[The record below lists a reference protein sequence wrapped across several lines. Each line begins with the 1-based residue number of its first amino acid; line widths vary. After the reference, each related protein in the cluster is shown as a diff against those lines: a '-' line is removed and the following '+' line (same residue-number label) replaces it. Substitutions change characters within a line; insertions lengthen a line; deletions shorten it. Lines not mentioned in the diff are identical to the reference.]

1 MSASANNRSF
11 LLWLALGT
19 AAMALAMA
27 ALLVSELA
35 QMRAIEKN
43 NALQTDSLT
52 ALVFQFERE
61 FLRTRQALAE
71 VLSSH
76 SQEDEEALEL
86 RYDIF
91 QSRLTL
97 LKESSGVSLVSG
109 RQEYQKV
116 LAYLQ
121 PLLVE
126 MDAALLDKPIRF
138 GALAVVQKGLNQIGP
153 DVQALTLAAD
163 AEVARL
169 LEHQSD
175 TMRDQAGLI
184 VWLTIAQLVLLLIAS
199 AAVLLRH
206 RRLEVERRALESLME
221 ELREARIRAEAA
233 NRGKSQFLA
242 NMSHEIRT
250 PFNGLIGMLDLLR
263 STPVNEE
270 QSGYVQLAR
279 TSASHL
285 LTLLNDVLDL
295 SALETGKLSLKP
307 SYVDIPD
314 LLSNVVALMQPL
326 AKDKGLDF
334 QVELP
339 ESPLPLVFVD
349 ETRLKQILFNLVN
362 NAIKFTEIGR
372 VHLKVF
378 EVERQQQL
386 VQLVFAV
393 SDTGIGMDKQT
404 LSRLFQRFSQGDD
417 SRTRKFG
424 GTGLGLEI
432 SQSLARM
439 MDGEITAHSDMGMGS
454 TFTLRMCVP
463 FQSEAAS
470 VASAPQGPALTPT
483 GLIGPDPAR
492 AETEVP
498 QGLPMQVLVA
508 EDHPINQKLVGVLLH
523 RMGCE
528 ATFCENGALAVGMLQ
543 HRPFDMVLMDV
554 NMPVMDGLTATRAIR
569 ALEGAVS
576 KVPIVVLTADVMNE
590 AKEQALEAGAND
602 FLSKPVNAEQLR
614 VLVRRYSCRSS

>member
-1 MSASANNRSF
+1 
-11 LLWLALGT
+11 
-19 AAMALAMA
+19 
-27 ALLVSELA
+27 
-35 QMRAIEKN
+35 
-43 NALQTDSLT
+43 
-52 ALVFQFERE
+52 
-61 FLRTRQALAE
+61 
-71 VLSSH
+71 
-76 SQEDEEALEL
+76 
-86 RYDIF
+86 
-91 QSRLTL
+91 
-97 LKESSGVSLVSG
+97 
-109 RQEYQKV
+109 
-116 LAYLQ
+116 
-121 PLLVE
+121 
-126 MDAALLDKPIRF
+126 MDAALLAKPIRF
-138 GALAVVQKGLNQIGP
+138 GTLAEVQQGLNQMGP
-153 DVQALTLAAD
+153 EVQALTQAAD

-199 AAVLLRH
+199 GAVLLRH

-221 ELREARIRAEAA
+221 ELRDARIRAEAA

-250 PFNGLIGMLDLLR
+250 PFNGLIGMLDLLQ
-263 STPVNEE
+263 STPVNDE
-270 QSGYVQLAR
+270 QSGYVHLAR

-334 QVELP
+334 RVELP

-349 ETRLKQILFNLVN
+349 ETRLKQILFNLLN
-362 NAIKFTEIGR
+362 NAIKFTDIGR
-372 VHLKVF
+372 VHLKVS
-378 EVERQQQL
+378 EVQRQQQ
-386 VQLVFAV
+386 VIHLVFEV

-439 MDGEITAHSDMGMGS
+439 MEGEITAHSDMGMGS
-454 TFTLRMCVP
+454 TFTFRMRVP
-463 FQSEAAS
+463 FQSETDS
-470 VASAPQGPALTPT
+470 VARTPPVPTLIPT
-483 GLIGPDPAR
+483 GLTAPDLAPAE
-492 AETEVP
+492 AEKP
-498 QGLPMQVLVA
+498 QALAMQVLVA

-528 ATFCENGALAVGMLQ
+528 ATICENGALAVDMLQ
-543 HRPFDMVLMDV
+543 HRAFDMVLMDV

-569 ALEGAVS
+569 AMEGSVS

-614 VLVRRYSCRSS
+614 VIVSRYSCRSL